1 MKFNVQDVSAVKKRI
16 EVIVPADD
24 VTNRIEKKY
33 NEVAGKAKIKGF
45 RPGKAPRKVVEK
57 HYADLVFGQVSM
69 ELIEEYSKRA
79 LEEAKVSPVGG
90 MSVEPN
96 ILESGKDFTFF
107 VEVDVLPEFA
117 LQEYKG
123 LTVEIEDVDVTDKEV
138 DEAIEE
144 LRKRNTQLKTPDPAR
159 PAEKDDVVTM
169 EMKAESKGIPIA
181 HEEDFSVGI
190 GWKMMPEGF
199 EEALIGMKIGDRKA
213 FEVTYPEE
221 EKSPLSGQT
230 VKFDIK
236 VKDIKEKVVP
246 ELDDEF
252 AKDVG
257 RENVSDLREYLKSRI
272 KEVKEET
279 RNLKIK
285 DEILRQ
291 LREKHPIELP
301 ASLVEEK
308 QKVLREE
315 LKRELERRNYPYL
328 RTFEDGL
335 KSRAE
340 QAVHDEIILQKIA
353 EAEKIEVTD
362 EEVEKELRELA
373 ERMERDY
380 EKLRD
385 MIGEKGFE
393 ALKARTKREKT
404 LDFLVSNAKIIS
416 SVKVKTESAE
426 TPQESEEKV

>member
-1 MKFNVQDVSAVKKRI
+1 MKFNVQDVSAVKKRVEI
-16 EVIVPADD
+16 TVPADD
-24 VTNRIEKKY
+24 VTRRIEEKY
-33 NEVAGKAKIKGF
+33 ADVSKRAKIRGF

-57 HYADLVFGQVSM
+57 HYADLVLGQVSM
-69 ELIEEYSKRA
+69 ELIDEYSKRA
-79 LEEAKVSPVGG
+79 LQEAQLATVGD

-96 ILESGKDFTFF
+96 ALESGKDFTFF
-107 VEVDVLPEFA
+107 VEVDVIPQFT

-123 LTVEIEDVDVTDKEV
+123 LSVEVEDVAVTEEEV
-138 DEAIEE
+138 DKAIEE
-144 LRKRNTQLKTPDPAR
+144 LRQRNTQLKSPEPAR
-159 PAEKDDVVTM
+159 PATKDDVVTM
-169 EMKAESKGIPIA
+169 EMKAESKGVPIA

-199 EEALIGMKIGDRKA
+199 EDALLGMNVGDSKE
-213 FEVTYPEE
+213 FEVTYPED
-221 EKSPLSGQT
+221 EKSALSGQT
-230 VKFDIK
+230 VKFNIK

-246 ELDDEF
+246 QLDDEF

-257 RENVSDLREYLKSRI
+257 RENIADLREYLKERI
-272 KEVKEET
+272 KEIKEEG
-279 RNLKIK
+279 RKIKIK

-301 ASLVEEK
+301 PSLVEKK
-308 QKVLREE
+308 QNMLREE

-335 KSRAE
+335 KTRAE
-340 QAVHDEIILQKIA
+340 QAVHDEIILQKVA

-362 EEVEKELRELA
+362 EDADREIRELA
-373 ERMERDY
+373 QRSGRDY

-393 ALKARTKREKT
+393 NLKARLKMEKA
-404 LDFLVSNAKIIS
+404 LDFLVSNAKIIN
-416 SVKVKTESAE
+416 SVKVKS
-426 TPQESEEKV
+426 ESEENPQKGE